1 MTLNL
6 VQGERND
13 LGIGA
18 RAGAGDQEFGPLEIG
33 ERLHLG
39 RMPGHGKGRL
49 AVHAAEP
56 GEPQRIEPRLV
67 LTEHRLE
74 GKTAAD
80 RPDDAAVLG
89 GDPVEIINRLEAAGA
104 EHVLHDERRIAGN
117 VTAEVAHQQAR
128 VEVVGR
134 AGPRKHDHRDL
145 AALVELLRRL
155 RPSKAGGATS
165 ESTRESQRRREP

>member
-18 RAGAGDQEFGPLEIG
+18 RAGAGDEEFGPLEIG

-67 LTEHRLE
+67 LAEHRLE

-80 RPDDAAVLG
+80 RADDAAVLG
-89 GDPVEIINRLEAAGA
+89 GDPVEIIDGLEPAGA
-104 EHVLHDERRIAGN
+104 EHVLHDEGGSAGN
-117 VTAEVAHQQAR
+117 VTAELASEQAR

-134 AGPRKHDHRDL
+134 AGPRKYDHGDL
-145 AALVELLRRL
+145 AALVELLGSL
-155 RPSKAGGATS
+155 R
-165 ESTRESQRRREP
+165 